1 MGQIDIMERKMV
13 QIEGRES
20 TLMKIK
26 ESSKRAFGR
35 LKEMGKGTRE
45 GLKTKEQRS
54 SDEWYGVG
62 LKIEEIEGGKCS

>member
-13 QIEGRES
+13 QVEGRES
-20 TLMKIK
+20 TLVKMKEK
-26 ESSKRAFGR
+26 SKRAFGR
-35 LKEMGKGTRE
+35 LTEMGKGMRE

-54 SDEWYGVG
+54 SDEWHGIG